1 MAERQ
6 LPKLDAWVRF
16 PSSAFKKGAEVKK
29 GAEGVAYETKVL
41 LIALAK
47 IISKADSIEEIY
59 KAVELMANAE
69 GLVLQPLEKM
79 KKDA

>member
-1 MAERQ
+1 MENQ
-6 LPKLDAWVRF
+6 TL
-16 PSSAFKKGAEVKK
+16 VKE
-29 GAEGVAYETKVL
+29 ADNMAYETKVL

-69 GLVLQPLEKM
+69 GLVLQPLDEM
-79 KKDA
+79 KKGAQ

>member
-1 MAERQ
+1 LENQ
-6 LPKLDAWVRF
+6 TL
-16 PSSAFKKGAEVKK
+16 VKE
-29 GAEGVAYETKVL
+29 ADNMAYETKVL

-69 GLVLQPLEKM
+69 GLVLQPLDEM
-79 KKDA
+79 KKGAQ